1 MNAEFKVRGVTTGII
16 RPGEDIVPVIIAALS
31 RKNDTLLE
39 GDIIVIAESALA
51 TSENRLINLEKI
63 IPSPKALA
71 LAKEYDM
78 DPREVEVVIQESDS
92 IVGGISG
99 FLLCMKNGTL
109 LPNAGVDA
117 SNAPP
122 GYLVPLPRDPDASA
136 DQIRKEIL
144 SRCRVKTG
152 VIVADSRTHAMRV
165 GCSGVAI
172 GCAGIPSVLDDRGR
186 CDLFGRKLVVTK
198 RALADNIA
206 TAAELVMGE
215 ADEGI
220 PVAIVRGLDIPL
232 SEEVGIEAIAAEDC
246 LFMGT
251 LQNIRRK
258 DNK

>member
-1 MNAEFKVRGVTTGII
+1 MNAEFRVLGVTTGII

-63 IPSPKALA
+63 IPSPEALA
-71 LAKEYDM
+71 LAKEYEM

-122 GYLVPLPRDPDASA
+122 GYWSLFRVTLTQAQTKSGRRSSA
-136 DQIRKEIL
+136 
-144 SRCRVKTG
+144 G
-152 VIVADSRTHAMRV
+152 
-165 GCSGVAI
+165 
-172 GCAGIPSVLDDRGR
+172 AG
-186 CDLFGRKLVVTK
+186 
-198 RALADNIA
+198 
-206 TAAELVMGE
+206 
-215 ADEGI
+215 
-220 PVAIVRGLDIPL
+220 
-232 SEEVGIEAIAAEDC
+232 
-246 LFMGT
+246 
-251 LQNIRRK
+251 
-258 DNK
+258 